1 MLTTGRMLYP
11 GSRNDNLCC
20 KPVEVRDVLWVE
32 VGVEVMVAVDV
43 VVGVEV
49 VVEVGVGVVVGVVV
63 GVGVVV
69 EVEAAVVIEMLS
81 KSVFSI
87 VFCGDNKLRKRG

>member
-1 MLTTGRMLYP
+1 MTHTTGRTICP

-32 VGVEVMVAVDV
+32 VGVEVVVAVDV
-43 VVGVEV
+43 VVGVGV

-63 GVGVVV
+63 GVGV

>member
-1 MLTTGRMLYP
+1 V
-11 GSRNDNLCC
+11 
-20 KPVEVRDVLWVE
+20 VEVEVVVAVD
-32 VGVEVMVAVDV
+32 VGVEVAVDV

-49 VVEVGVGVVVGVVV
+49 VVEVGVGVVVG
-63 GVGVVV
+63 
-69 EVEAAVVIEMLS
+69 VEAAVVIEMLS